1 MKRNWEE
8 KITHTLDQIEPSQQ
22 QTHQMWTEIL
32 QSKTKKEPK
41 KFPVFRFT
49 AVGMCI
55 LVLSVGT
62 GIGVNAATDGALFSS
77 LRSFVSQPEQ
87 QKKVASEGLK
97 KSSFTEVYAPPLVG
111 LQLF

>member
-22 QTHQMWTEIL
+22 QTHQMWTAIL

-41 KFPVFRFT
+41 KFPVFRFA

-77 LRSFVSQPEQ
+77 LRLFHSRNNR
-87 QKKVASEGLK
+87 KK
-97 KSSFTEVYAPPLVG
+97 
-111 LQLF
+111 

>member
-22 QTHQMWTEIL
+22 QTHQMWTAIL

-49 AVGMCI
+49 AV
-55 LVLSVGT
+55 
-62 GIGVNAATDGALFSS
+62 
-77 LRSFVSQPEQ
+77 
-87 QKKVASEGLK
+87 
-97 KSSFTEVYAPPLVG
+97 
-111 LQLF
+111 